1 MKRSKK
7 YTLWAIVLFLIIAHS
22 AFSQSKWR
30 INNRFQVLFE
40 HDNNVEE
47 SIRDAREAQSV
58 RFLVQARATRIDHR
72 SQTHLSYQGGL
83 QIYNNFSIEN
93 KLINEGQINYFFNV
107 LPRLKLGVRAFGR
120 LKLFLNRDTDYA
132 LGYVSPFLQMQLLK
146 NLTMQTGVRQENLD
160 YAKSVYY
167 DYKSP
172 SVFVEMTKRFSHRIS
187 ISPFFS
193 YAVYRYDRP
202 VFKLFPTF
210 PEANAPQQRDHAN
223 LFSLRA
229 GWLWKGWLLNLSA
242 NHERYHSNSYGYEYR
257 KQYLTIL
264 VAKNFYGF
272 LIRGVGEWQKKKYL
286 DELLP
291 AWPLELDTEREQSN
305 FLVLDLSRDVTSSLT
320 CVIRFA
326 WYENE
331 SPWASF
337 YYNKRLVNAG
347 VEFRLPVK

>member
-1 MKRSKK
+1 MTLSRVYDGSIFCFFFCCYVVFFFFCLYVFFFNDTATTEI
-7 YTLWAIVLFLIIAHS
+7 YTLSL
-22 AFSQSKWR
+22 
-30 INNRFQVLFE
+30 
-40 HDNNVEE
+40 HD
-47 SIRDAREAQSV
+47 A
-58 RFLVQARATRIDHR
+58 
-72 SQTHLSYQGGL
+72 
-83 QIYNNFSIEN
+83 
-93 KLINEGQINYFFNV
+93 
-107 LPRLKLGVRAFGR
+107 LP
-120 LKLFLNRDTDYA
+120 
-132 LGYVSPFLQMQLLK
+132 
-146 NLTMQTGVRQENLD
+146 
-160 YAKSVYY
+160 
-167 DYKSP
+167 
-172 SVFVEMTKRFSHRIS
+172 I
-187 ISPFFS
+187 
-193 YAVYRYDRP
+193 
-202 VFKLFPTF
+202 
-210 PEANAPQQRDHAN
+210 
-223 LFSLRA
+223 
-229 GWLWKGWLLNLSA
+229 LLNLSA